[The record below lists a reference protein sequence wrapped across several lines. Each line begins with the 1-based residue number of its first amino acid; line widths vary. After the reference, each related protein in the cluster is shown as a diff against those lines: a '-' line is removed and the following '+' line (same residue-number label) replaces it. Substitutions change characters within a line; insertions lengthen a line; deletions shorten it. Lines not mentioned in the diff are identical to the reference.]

1 MFAVSS
7 IIVSVSTIA
16 TIMVYTLTGHDLN
29 PVTVSELFF
38 YLETI
43 EYLEIFLTPTRLPI
57 ETSNIS

>member
-29 PVTVSELFF
+29 PVTVSES
-38 YLETI
+38 I
-43 EYLEIFLTPTRLPI
+43 EYL
-57 ETSNIS
+57 